1 MPHKMGKKMPT
12 KQPRD
17 PRPRRQKKKK
27 KWKSNKQIYVRKG
40 MGRLVFFFLLLL
52 LLLFFERR
60 VDSHWMQ
67 LFFSFLFFPQI
78 KDIKFW

>member
-27 KWKSNKQIYVRKG
+27 KKVKKQQANLCQKRNG
-40 MGRLVFFFLLLL
+40 
-52 LLLFFERR
+52 
-60 VDSHWMQ
+60 
-67 LFFSFLFFPQI
+67 
-78 KDIKFW
+78 

>member
-27 KWKSNKQIYVRKG
+27 KSEKATSKSMSEK
-40 MGRLVFFFLLLL
+40 
-52 LLLFFERR
+52 EW
-60 VDSHWMQ
+60 VD
-67 LFFSFLFFPQI
+67 
-78 KDIKFW
+78 